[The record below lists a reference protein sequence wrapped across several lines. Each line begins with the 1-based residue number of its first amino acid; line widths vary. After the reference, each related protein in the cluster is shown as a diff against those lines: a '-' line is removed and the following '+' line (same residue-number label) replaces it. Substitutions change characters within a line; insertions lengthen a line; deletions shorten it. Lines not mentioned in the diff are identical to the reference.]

1 MAAETVPWLAPL
13 GRYSFVSALGHL
25 AWETLHL
32 PLYTIWFDGTVAQIA
47 FAIAHCTVGDI
58 MIAAATLG
66 PALLAFGRGWPSDQI
81 AFRNVALTAV
91 ALGVS
96 YTVFS
101 EWLNVDVRG
110 SWNYSSWMPR
120 LPLLGTGLSPVLQ
133 WIVIPTL
140 AFWWARRHWTNR

>member
-1 MAAETVPWLAPL
+1 MAPDKARWRAPL
-13 GRYSFVSALGHL
+13 WRYFLASGLGHL
-25 AWETLHL
+25 AWETLQL
-32 PLYTIWFDGTVAQIA
+32 PLYTIWFEGTTAQIA
-47 FAIAHCTVGDI
+47 FAVAHCTVGDV
-58 MIAAATLG
+58 MIAAATLA
-66 PALLAFGRGWPSDQI
+66 PALLAFGRGWPSDQT
-81 AFRNVALTAV
+81 AFRNVILSAV

-101 EWLNVDVRG
+101 EWLNVNVRG